1 MMETN
6 VLVSFLDEIRH
17 VKGAKLKKYIFN
29 KKVLTFL
36 ATVILINNSV
46 VVGGNAN
53 PLDLTDSEGND
64 WFNIELS
71 IQGGEA
77 HFEWESEDPSTTVE
91 IIGETIGTLTG
102 AEEGAIQAPIHS
114 ADPILEFN
122 VQAQK
127 TIYETQQP
135 GDDAQMP
142 LTVQYMTSLRVDNPN
157 SNIVRFGEATA
168 TASSSAA
175 KTYLRYQTFI
185 PDPYWGAPWPAC
197 SPDFTKQYVFAGD
210 DRNFDPA
217 SSDFKT
223 RFQVTVDWLNQGA
236 LTYSRAVGETRRYEK
251 NNSGPILSTVER
263 DTASNNGMQL
273 TTLSKS
279 STLVHY
285 RLDHSVTNPFCST
298 FYTDSIWYETDVWI
312 ARSGAYTVTNTFRRV
327 PNHEIY
333 IKDSDEQNWTAI
345 MQESYVEKECLTKII
360 SLSSLCNK
368 SRTFRETTR

>member
-1 MMETN
+1 M
-6 VLVSFLDEIRH
+6 
-17 VKGAKLKKYIFN
+17 
-29 KKVLTFL
+29 
-36 ATVILINNSV
+36 ILINNSV

-53 PLDLTDSEGND
+53 TLDLTDSEGND

-71 IQGGEA
+71 IQGSEA

-91 IIGETIGTLTG
+91 IIGDSIGTLTG
-102 AEEGAIQAPIHS
+102 AEEGAIEAPIHS
-114 ADPILEFN
+114 ADSMLEFN

-127 TIYETQQP
+127 TIYEAQQP
-135 GDDAQMP
+135 GADSQMP

-157 SNIVRFGEATA
+157 SNMVRFGETAA
-168 TASSSAA
+168 TASGSAA

-185 PDPYWGAPWPAC
+185 PDPYWDAPWPAC
-197 SPDFTKQYVFAGD
+197 SPDFTKRYVFAGD

-217 SSDFKT
+217 SNDFKT
-223 RFQVTVDWLNQGA
+223 RFQVTVDWLNKGA
-236 LTYSRAVGETRRYEK
+236 LTYSRSVGETRRYEK
-251 NNSGPILSTVER
+251 NDSGPILSTVER

-273 TTLSKS
+273 TTLSNS

-285 RLDHSVTNPFCST
+285 RLDHSVTNPLCST

-333 IKDSDEQNWTAI
+333 IKDSDVQNWTAI

-360 SLSSLCNK
+360 SLSPLCNK